1 MGIVSYR
8 WGDAEFN
15 SVIGFTTDPNVT
27 YTIPAVVGNKEYD
40 AFVGLGTTTAY
51 PYIEPE
57 VVIPPNYMGFWVG
70 LVTSTYY
77 AKVKSAASTGLQTN
91 TSATEFIALFGDAKA
106 GARIEPLL
114 QASFDELLTLVPT
127 DAADEAF
134 LDSLLVNTGLD
145 DTYTLTYVGVGSTG
159 PTGVGSTGATGSTG
173 IGST

>member
-40 AFVGLGTTTAY
+40 AFVGLGTLSAY

-57 VVIPPNYMGFWVG
+57 IIIPPNYMGFWVG

-77 AKVKSAASTGLQTN
+77 GKVKTAASTGLQTN

-114 QASFDELLTLVPT
+114 QASFDELLSLVPA
-127 DAADEAF
+127 DAVDQTF
-134 LDSLLVNTGLD
+134 LDNLLVDNGLAT
-145 DTYTLTYVGVGSTG
+145 TYTLNY
-159 PTGVGSTGATGSTG
+159 GA
-173 IGST
+173 